1 MERWG
6 RVFLVAGLAV
16 ALFGVTRDIGLYDA
30 AGLLG
35 RIEPVLALLFAFA
48 LMTAG
53 AILCAAA
60 GLRDIFAVAARTVSG
75 SGSRTAPGGRQR
87 WIHRSRAWRS

>member
-1 MERWG
+1 MVVG
-6 RVFLVAGLAV
+6 VAV
-16 ALFGVTRDIGLYDA
+16 ALFGLTRDIGLYEVG
-30 AGLLG
+30 GLLG

-60 GLRDIFAVAARTVSG
+60 GLKEIFAFAARTVSAP
-75 SGSRTAPGGRQR
+75 GSRGAAGVRQR
-87 WIHRSRAWRS
+87 WIHRYRAWRS

>member
-6 RVFLVAGLAV
+6 RVFLMAGLAV
-16 ALFGVTRDIGLYDA
+16 ALFGLTRDVGLYDVG
-30 AGLLG
+30 GLLG
-35 RIEPVLALLFAFA
+35 RVEPVLALLFAFA

-60 GLRDIFAVAARTVSG
+60 GLRDIFAFAAGAAS
-75 SGSRTAPGGRQR
+75 APAVRAAPSGRQR
-87 WIHRSRAWRS
+87 WIHRYRTWRS